1 MVTQLTGPNAFGGH
15 EYQYGAEMALEHVGG
30 EINGRKIEMVFAD
43 GPTQDATLSEFE
55 RLYNDG
61 VRVFISGYGC
71 IADRTFATMA
81 DDMQALYLSLAWD
94 ADLLQGPSTYFFR
107 GGANVDD
114 FSRGAMMQ
122 AIDIGKTFLGKDAKD
137 PEGRAALHHEASARR
152 EPDA

>member
-1 MVTQLTGPNAFGGH
+1 
-15 EYQYGAEMALEHVGG
+15 
-30 EINGRKIEMVFAD
+30 MVFAD

-94 ADLLQGPSTYFFR
+94 ATCSRAPAPISSAAARTSTISP
-107 GGANVDD
+107 GA
-114 FSRGAMMQ
+114 R
-122 AIDIGKTFLGKDAKD
+122 
-137 PEGRAALHHEASARR
+137 
-152 EPDA
+152 